1 MQIMVMGVRCASEL
15 RSDFGTERTCVGAP
29 ALTRHV
35 PLLTFPFLFLTVGRR
50 SQRLDERTRI
60 KFASVP
66 QSPAGFTTLHGSCGC
81 GNLQVRRG
89 QRVLSQVVCLAYP
102 RNPRLDRTYQ
112 YRNAARQSK
121 AHSTS
126 VAPRSRGLPTKVFLL
141 HQDSSSEGSERYLTV

>member
-1 MQIMVMGVRCASEL
+1 MGVRCASDSEL

-89 QRVLSQVVCLAYP
+89 QRVLSQVVLYAW
-102 RNPRLDRTYQ
+102 RTLVTLVSIVRTSTGTQHANPKLIP
-112 YRNAARQSK
+112 
-121 AHSTS
+121 
-126 VAPRSRGLPTKVFLL
+126 PRSLL
-141 HQDSSSEGSERYLTV
+141 DLAGYQRRCSCSIRILRLKALNVI